1 MKKDFG
7 SCEQVTIAMSI
18 LLVIVTSAATL
29 IWKGIYD
36 IYKG

>member
-1 MKKDFG
+1 MKKDF
-7 SCEQVTIAMSI
+7 SDPEQVTIAMSI
-18 LLVIVTSAATL
+18 LLVIVTSATTL